1 MLLLS
6 VIDRDLNGAGRGL
19 NIVVLDTQTN
29 EVLRIAHFDTYAE
42 GWTVVYGLNIYANYF
57 SESNSLEIFLEQLQ
71 RREMIA
77 VVSFDE
83 AATK

>member
-1 MLLLS
+1 MRRWTIVCPECLHRSVIHVIFS

-42 GWTVVYGLNIYANYF
+42 GWCVIGM
-57 SESNSLEIFLEQLQ
+57 IF
-71 RREMIA
+71 A
-77 VVSFDE
+77 KSSFL
-83 AATK
+83 